1 MQSSSSSAKVIRAA
15 TARGDELLTRRAE
28 IEVRQGEGEG
38 QNPGSFSAV
47 FSSDAPLL
55 RSMEIWNEPL
65 QTWEIRQVEEILS
78 HEAGAPDLS
87 RLESPG
93 GLNFLQEHYGDVVG
107 RVSDAQLGG
116 GKLRGRINVDV
127 GTPEGEVLSGQW
139 QRGFN
144 TSLSIGYSILQRR
157 EEVDEE
163 TGTLRIIA
171 TRWALNEVSSVSVSA
186 DANAAVGA
194 RSHRFGT
201 LVGKPQGERQM
212 NPQTHPA
219 GAGAPPASPPP
230 PVIVAP
236 AASDPNVYPSQG
248 ARSGETTASVERQLE
263 TLQSQNARRE
273 RAEQFVRIYTG
284 QPGATIEKINKV
296 RDIFHESMERQGSFQ
311 DAQDRADA
319 VMRGT
324 EHRPSPE
331 AGAEQTHTRAIEAH
345 DNGISLGS
353 AGVWLLARSK
363 EGIDAKTRT
372 QHGLVR
378 EFSQHVFD
386 NSEFLQGREN
396 GTHPEDVIY
405 IPREFF
411 QGFTLDQ
418 IRQERVRQMVSARAL
433 RLMGRASRVFT
444 AEDNPVF
451 TGQANADGT
460 AQSIAGNADTM
471 AEQDTFRPDLFLGEA
486 RPRLSLETLGVS
498 YLNVSSDIDIPLQN
512 GTLAAG
518 WNTETGR
525 LREDSFTTT
534 RITQKPE
541 RYGLQTNMTTLR
553 RIKDVLPIETIMRN
567 EAVFAMEKLVEEGL
581 INGTGLA
588 NQITGLLRWTGIPVY
603 NEPGSTLG
611 WNLTI
616 NNLLLMKE
624 NFLLRNE
631 FGPFSL
637 LLTPRL
643 ETIARTIPTGIL
655 QAPSENRLLPIPS
668 AQGNILEHP
677 YAASPYVPTN
687 GIRSTA
693 TGLHTMVM
701 GDFKELFRI
710 DYGPIRI
717 GVDPYSGLDRSLTKF
732 TWEGFTSS
740 LVRNTDAFLI
750 AKNLNSTL

>member
-1 MQSSSSSAKVIRAA
+1 MKSSSSDTQGIRSSAPAGEGMI
-15 TARGDELLTRRAE
+15 LRRAE
-28 IEVRQGEGEG
+28 IEVRQGEQDAAG
-38 QNPGSFSAV
+38 QGSFSAV

-55 RSMEIWNEPL
+55 RQMEIWNEAL
-65 QTWEIRQVEEILS
+65 QTFEIRQVEEILS

-107 RVSDAQLGG
+107 RVSDAVLGD
-116 GKLRGRINVDV
+116 GKLRGRITVDV

-139 QRGFN
+139 RRGFN

-186 DANAAVGA
+186 DSNAAVGA
-194 RSHRFGT
+194 RSHQFGT
-201 LVGKPQGERQM
+201 LVGKPQGEREM
-212 NPQTHPA
+212 NTATQPA
-219 GAGAPPASPPP
+219 AANGPPP
-230 PVIVAP
+230 PPLPVVAAAQP
-236 AASDPNVYPSQG
+236 AASPGYHAEGTRAGDTS
-248 ARSGETTASVERQLE
+248 SGPERQLE
-263 TLQSQNARRE
+263 TLQSQVARRE
-273 RAEQFVRIYTG
+273 RADELMRAYSEDPRATVEKLNKIRGVFAQSM
-284 QPGATIEKINKV
+284 GA
-296 RDIFHESMERQGSFQ
+296 HGSFQ
-311 DAQDRADA
+311 DAQDESSRILK
-319 VMRGT
+319 GT
-324 EHRPSPE
+324 EHLPT
-331 AGAEQTHTRAIEAH
+331 AAAAAEQTNTRAVEAH
-345 DNGISLGS
+345 DNFVCLGE

-363 EGIDAKTRT
+363 NGVDHETRKK
-372 QHGLVR
+372 HGLVR
-378 EFSQHVFD
+378 EFSRHLFET
-386 NSEFLQGREN
+386 SPFLQAQNPGGHPDDVLFMSRE
-396 GTHPEDVIY
+396 IF
-405 IPREFF
+405 R
-411 QGFTLDQ
+411 GFTMHQ
-418 IRQERVRQMVSARAL
+418 IRQERARQASTAYAIRTML
-433 RLMGRASRVFT
+433 RSGRGFS

-451 TGQANADGT
+451 TGQTNADGT
-460 AQSIAGNADTM
+460 AQQIAGNADTM
-471 AEQDTFRPDLFLGEA
+471 AEQDTFRPDLFLAEA
-486 RPRLSLETLGVS
+486 RPLLTLESLGVS

-512 GTLAAG
+512 GTLQAG
-518 WNTETGR
+518 WNSETGR
-525 LREDSFTTT
+525 LRDDSFTTT

-541 RYGLQTNMTTLR
+541 RYGLQTNMTNLR
-553 RIKDVLPIETIMRN
+553 MIKDVLPIETIMRN

-581 INGTGLA
+581 INGTGLT
-588 NQITGLLRWTGIPVY
+588 NQITGLLKWTGIPNY
-603 NEPGSTLG
+603 NEPGTTLG

-624 NFLLRNE
+624 NFLIRNE
-631 FGPFSL
+631 YGPFSL

-655 QAPSENRLLPIPS
+655 QAPTEQRLLPIPS
-668 AQGNILEHP
+668 AAGSILEHR

-687 GIRSTA
+687 GTRGTA

-740 LVRNTDAFLI
+740 LVRNTEAFLI
-750 AKNLNSTL
+750 AKALNSAL

>member
-1 MQSSSSSAKVIRAA
+1 MQSSSSNAKVIRAA
-15 TARGDELLTRRAE
+15 SARGDELLMRRAE

-38 QNPGSFSAV
+38 QTPGSFSAV

-93 GLNFLQEHYGDVVG
+93 GLNFLLEHYGDVVG
-107 RVSDAQLGG
+107 RVRDAQLGG
-116 GKLRGRINVDV
+116 GKLRGRISVDV

-139 QRGFN
+139 QRGYN

-201 LVGKPQGERQM
+201 LVGNPQGERKM
-212 NPQTHPA
+212 NPQDQTA

-230 PVIVAP
+230 PVIVAAP
-236 AASDPNVYPSQG
+236 APPAQN
-248 ARSGETTASVERQLE
+248 ARSGDASASAERQLE
-263 TLQSQNARRE
+263 TLQSLNARRD
-273 RAEQFVRIYTG
+273 RAEQFVRIYTA
-284 QPGATIEKINKV
+284 QPGATLEKINKV
-296 RDIFHESMERQGSFQ
+296 RAIFHESMEKQGSFQ
-311 DAQDRADA
+311 DAQDAADS

-324 EHRPSPE
+324 DHLRSPA
-331 AGAEQTHTRAIEAH
+331 AGVEQTHTRAVEAH
-345 DNGISLGS
+345 DNQISLGA

-363 EGIDAKTRT
+363 EGLDSKTRT

-378 EFSQHVFD
+378 EFSQHIFD
-386 NSEFLQGREN
+386 KSEFLQAREN

-411 QGFTLDQ
+411 QGHTLDQ

-486 RPRLSLETLGVS
+486 RPRLSLETLGIS

-512 GTLAAG
+512 GTLQAG

-534 RITQKPE
+534 RITQTPE

-588 NQITGLLRWTGIPVY
+588 NQITGLLKWTGIPNY

-687 GIRSTA
+687 GTRSTA